1 MKKIRLT
8 YEQQKKINGI
18 IFLLPFLIG
27 FLLFFLIP
35 IITTIVFSLN
45 IVGVADEGGRSL
57 TWNGFKNYYDLF
69 FVELASDNQTQIYR
83 MFYEEFRNIII
94 NTPLI
99 VIFSLFAAILLNR
112 KFKGQGIVRVIFF
125 LPIVL
130 GLNIVVNLM
139 TMSQGSSYIDARTSG
154 VTVFSSDMLQNV
166 FLNAGLGQGMVTF
179 LASSV
184 SRIFTIMAQ
193 SGVQILIYLAGL
205 QSINPS
211 LYEVADI
218 EGANQYETFWKITL
232 PLIAPLMVF
241 VAIYTVVDMFLASSL
256 TNEIYTFTFIKNKIG
271 IGAALSVCYLVFVL
285 LIVGVIWLLA
295 QWKVMKR

>member
-1 MKKIRLT
+1 LKKIRLT

>member
-1 MKKIRLT
+1 M
-8 YEQQKKINGI
+8 
-18 IFLLPFLIG
+18 PFLIG

-256 TNEIYTFTFIKNKIG
+256 TNEIYTFTFVKNKIG

>member
-1 MKKIRLT
+1 LKKIRLT

-256 TNEIYTFTFIKNKIG
+256 TNEIYTFTFVKNKIG

>member
-154 VTVFSSDMLQNV
+154 VAIFSSDMLQNV